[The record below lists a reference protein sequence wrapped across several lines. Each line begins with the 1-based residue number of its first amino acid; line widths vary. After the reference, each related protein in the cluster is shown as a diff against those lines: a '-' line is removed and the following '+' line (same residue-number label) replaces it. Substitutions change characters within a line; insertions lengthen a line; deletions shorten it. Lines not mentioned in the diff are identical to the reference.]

1 MPISTPR
8 AARLAAF
15 VGVPVA
21 LVVSGVLVSAAS
33 YSAFSATTTNPTS
46 NWTAGTV
53 ALTDDDSN
61 AALFTA
67 TNLKPGST
75 ASNCIKVTST
85 GSLPSN
91 VVLYGTGGTPNTP
104 LGSALS
110 LTVEQGTGGGFG
122 SCTGFT
128 PDATNGTAYTG
139 TLAAF
144 ASSRTSFATGAGSWT
159 TTGAASES
167 KVYRITYSLPVGAAN
182 SLQSATTSLGFTW
195 EAQNN

>member
-15 VGVPVA
+15 IGVPVA

-53 ALTDDDSN
+53 ALTDDDAN

-91 VVLYGTGGTPNTP
+91 VVLYGAGGTPGTA
-104 LGSALS
+104 LGSALN
-110 LTVEQGTGGGFG
+110 LTIEQGTGGGFG

-128 PDATNGTAYTG
+128 ADATNGTAYTG

-144 ASSRTSFATGAGSWT
+144 GSGRTSFATGVGSWT

-167 KVYRITYSLPVGAAN
+167 KVYRITYSLPTGAAN
-182 SLQSATTSLGFTW
+182 TLQSATASIGFTW